1 MSSDICDTSD
11 RKFVTK
17 TFQKKPNLV
26 ALQNGPTLK
35 KSQRVNVPNFFR
47 NRIEDNDCRW
57 RHRRRRRRRR
67 LNRRFNDFWVVSKT
81 SKNVRKTPET
91 SLRKS
96 ERVRKRKMC
105 ERECSGCTMWR
116 YTKARERER
125 ERGRGR
131 RQLPCGTVD
140 SSLETKIFVCPFSL
154 SLWL

>member
-1 MSSDICDTSD
+1 MSSDICNTSD
-11 RKFVTK
+11 RKLVTK

-96 ERVRKRKMC
+96 ERVRKRKIFTGRILC
-105 ERECSGCTMWR
+105 ETET
-116 YTKARERER
+116 
-125 ERGRGR
+125 R
-131 RQLPCGTVD
+131 R
-140 SSLETKIFVCPFSL
+140 FVFHYVTQNFVRNS
-154 SLWL
+154 